1 MMHPLRFWR
10 KKLNRVLSLSND
22 KRGDALSQFLKK
34 EPKKFVNVNRYTRAG
49 KKPKRIYCPECGTW
63 TEVHH
68 FAWSKLKCQ
77 ACGADNQKNDWLVEY
92 VE

>member
-1 MMHPLRFWR
+1 MMDPLRFWR
-10 KKLNRVLSLSND
+10 KMLNRILSFDDD
-22 KRGDALSQFLKK
+22 KRGDALSEFLEK

-49 KKPKRIYCPECGTW
+49 KKPKRVYCPECGTW

-68 FAWSKLKCQ
+68 FAWSRLKCQ

>member
-1 MMHPLRFWR
+1 M
-10 KKLNRVLSLSND
+10 LNRILSFDDD
-22 KRGDALSQFLKK
+22 KRGDALSEFLEK

-49 KKPKRIYCPECGTW
+49 KKPKRVYCPECGAW

-68 FAWSKLKCQ
+68 FAWASLSCPSC
-77 ACGADNQKNDWLVEY
+77 AAENWKNDWLVEY